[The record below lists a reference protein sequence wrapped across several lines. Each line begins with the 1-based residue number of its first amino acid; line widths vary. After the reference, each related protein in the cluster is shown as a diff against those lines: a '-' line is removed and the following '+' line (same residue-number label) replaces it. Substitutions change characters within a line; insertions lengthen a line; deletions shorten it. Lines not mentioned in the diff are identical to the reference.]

1 MSVKRLFMALGL
13 TLSVTLAPAFAA
25 GLPVIDATNLTENLM
40 LRILSMQQWLEDN
53 GHQIDQLQKLNDS
66 LALDGERFALDKTN
80 SLMPHRQSWTLPH
93 ELNERSL
100 VLVNA
105 AGDLWNEFGSLN
117 GYLSAFLKA
126 DAWQQCFNGS
136 HCDFTEYLKNI
147 DSATIAQAHRAVVNA
162 RDMQRK
168 LKEDAA
174 VIKRMLDEGSS
185 SAGHG
190 DTLDTLSRITAVAS
204 GSLID
209 LNNQMVQL
217 NALFANVMASKSN
230 ATLARQTARRH
241 FYTEAEVPEFAPF
254 DLERR
259 R

>member
-1 MSVKRLFMALGL
+1 M
-13 TLSVTLAPAFAA
+13 
-25 GLPVIDATNLTENLM
+25 
-40 LRILSMQQWLEDN
+40 
-53 GHQIDQLQKLNDS
+53 
-66 LALDGERFALDKTN
+66 
-80 SLMPHRQSWTLPH
+80 
-93 ELNERSL
+93 
-100 VLVNA
+100 
-105 AGDLWNEFGSLN
+105 
-117 GYLSAFLKA
+117 
-126 DAWQQCFNGS
+126 
-136 HCDFTEYLKNI
+136 
-147 DSATIAQAHRAVVNA
+147 VNA

-174 VIKRMLDEGSS
+174 VIRRMLDEGSS